1 MKISAKYAILSLIYA
16 FEPVK
21 SFAAKAVRRA
31 AFVRKNMFDRFY
43 RNIYYLGLKSG
54 YLLRNFWRWLFRLLK
69 KPFQALHT
77 VLTALLVTVGGLFMR
92 AAKRLVREIRDLAGD
107 MRRVHARIW
116 DVLKNDRK
124 AAPAM
129 LKAYMRK
136 AFRLHGAVFRFAVNV
151 VLPCAAFVVL
161 CLTVSAFSGRTLALE
176 VKYNDAVIGYVES
189 EAVYHTAREQ
199 AEERLATAAAVD
211 TGDTQAENV
220 SFAIKPVRLT
230 ELRDETVLC
239 DAIIE
244 HSNRQVTNA
253 CGIYIDGEFLCAVKN
268 ETDATT
274 VFDTILDNY
283 DVDDADA
290 VVSFVEDISYVQGLY
305 PDSEETIWDA
315 QRLSQRLNSK
325 KSAAQYYTVVE
336 GDTVSGIA
344 QKFGLTTA
352 TLYAQN
358 PGLTEEIHIGQEVLI
373 TREVNYIQVQ
383 VTKTETRTESIPY
396 ETIREETSSLYS
408 GTKRTKTKGV
418 NGEQE
423 VTELVTYVDGVRTS
437 AKEVSRVTTKEP
449 VNEVIQVGTKKAY
462 GYSGSYSTTS
472 YGGSLIWPAVGAYNI
487 SSGYG
492 SRSSGYHRAI
502 DITKSGG
509 GSSGL
514 LVVAAGSGTVTT
526 AGYHSSYGY
535 HVIINHGNGLSTLY
549 AHMQRGSLKVSVG
562 DHVAAGQA
570 IGNIGA
576 TGNVTGPHLHF
587 EVRVNGNRVNPL
599 PYLGR

>member
-1 MKISAKYAILSLIYA
+1 
-16 FEPVK
+16 
-21 SFAAKAVRRA
+21 
-31 AFVRKNMFDRFY
+31 MFDRFY

-54 YLLRNFWRWLFRLLK
+54 YLLRNFGRWLWRQLK
-69 KPFQALHT
+69 KPFQALRAI
-77 VLTALLVTVGGLFMR
+77 LTAVLVTVGGFFMR
-92 AAKRLVREIRDLAGD
+92 ASRRLVREIRELISDV
-107 MRRVHARIW
+107 RRVHARVW
-116 DVLKNDRK
+116 DVLKNDRR
-124 AAPAM
+124 AAPTL

-161 CLTVSAFSGRTLALE
+161 CFTVSALSGRTLALE

-189 EAVYHTAREQ
+189 ESVYLAAREQ

-211 TGDTQAENV
+211 TGDTKTESV

-230 ELRDETVLC
+230 ELRDATVLC

-244 HSNRQVTNA
+244 RSNLQVTNA

-268 ETDATT
+268 ETDAAT

-283 DVDDADA
+283 DVTDANA
-290 VVSFVEDISYVQGLY
+290 VVSFVEEISYVQGLY

-325 KSAAQYYTVVE
+325 KSAAQYYTVE
-336 GDTVSGIA
+336 AGDTVSGIA
-344 QKFGLTTA
+344 QKFGLSTA
-352 TLYAQN
+352 TLFEQN
-358 PGLTEEIHIGQEVLI
+358 PGLTEEIHIGQELLI
-373 TREVNYIQVQ
+373 TREVNFIQVQ
-383 VTKTETRTESIPY
+383 VTRTETRTETIPY
-396 ETIREETSSLYS
+396 ETVREETSSLYS
-408 GTKRTKTKGV
+408 GTRRTKTKGV
-418 NGEQE
+418 NGEQQ

-437 AKEVSRVTTKEP
+437 VKEVSRVTIREP
-449 VNEVIQVGTKKAY
+449 VDEVIQVGTRRAY
-462 GYSGSYSTTS
+462 GSSGSYSATS
-472 YGGSLIWPAVGAYNI
+472 YGGSLLWPAIGAYNI

-502 DITKSGG
+502 DITRSGG
-509 GSSGL
+509 GSTGL
-514 LVVAAGSGTVTT
+514 AVVAAGSGRVTT

-549 AHMQRGSLKVSVG
+549 AHMQRGSLRVSAG
-562 DHVAAGQA
+562 DYVSAGQR
-570 IGNIGA
+570 IGSIGS